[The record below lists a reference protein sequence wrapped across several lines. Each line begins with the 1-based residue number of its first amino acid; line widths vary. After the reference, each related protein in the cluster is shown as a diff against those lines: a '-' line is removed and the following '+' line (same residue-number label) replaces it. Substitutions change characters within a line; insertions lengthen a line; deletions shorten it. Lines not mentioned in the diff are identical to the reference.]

1 VILNQRSRIIVPQQ
15 QFAEDV
21 VSLQIIQDVF
31 VTSNAVVHLCDQ
43 NPAYSQIGD
52 TPAIADGIDL
62 VDHDCGIEIG
72 DF

>member
-1 VILNQRSRIIVPQQ
+1 
-15 QFAEDV
+15 
-21 VSLQIIQDVF
+21 

-62 VDHDCGIEIG
+62 VDNEQREGRACVDDNCGIEIG